1 MEQASQMEHLFNRAV
16 QAFARDPYVSKIFLF
31 GSYEK
36 KTYDRYSDVD
46 LHVVSQNFDATMSQF
61 WPALSDIGQMLVA
74 FPIAAEPGHAAYM
87 VLFEN
92 YPLYTKLDINISDN
106 LKSAP
111 FAGKTCVYQKDVLA
125 ANTASTFLPALFE
138 EPLNTLYG
146 HYLGAIRYMKYRK
159 REKHFSA
166 YKFYRAQLDHILLN
180 WYREISQESSVKR
193 LGILEY
199 QLLDTRA
206 ESTKLQRYLY
216 PDNEKTMDKFYI
228 ELLQNMT
235 DELKSSFS
243 ENHEKVFTTI
253 INFLVQE
260 TI

>member
-1 MEQASQMEHLFNRAV
+1 MERASQVEHLFNQAV
-16 QAFARDPYVSKIFLF
+16 QIFASDPHVSKMFLF

-36 KTYDRYSDVD
+36 KTHDRYSDVD

-61 WPALSDIGQMLVA
+61 WNSLSAVGQVLVA
-74 FPIAAEPGHAAYM
+74 FPLTAELGHAAYM

-92 YPLYTKLDINISDN
+92 YPLYTKLDINISDP

-111 FAGKTCVYQKDVLA
+111 FAGKTCVYQRDELPVN
-125 ANTASTFLPALFE
+125 ANSTFLPALFE

-146 HYLGAIRYMKYRK
+146 CYLGAIRYMKYRK

-166 YKFYRAQLDHILLN
+166 YKFYRAQLDHVLLG
-180 WYREISQESSVKR
+180 WYRDASREFSVER
-193 LGILEY
+193 LGVVEY
-199 QLLDTRA
+199 QFLDTWE
-206 ESTKLQRYLY
+206 ESTELKRYLY

-228 ELLQNMT
+228 ELLQKMT
-235 DELKSSFS
+235 NELKSSFS
-243 ENHEKVFTTI
+243 ENNKNTFKTI
-253 INFLVQE
+253 INFLIQE